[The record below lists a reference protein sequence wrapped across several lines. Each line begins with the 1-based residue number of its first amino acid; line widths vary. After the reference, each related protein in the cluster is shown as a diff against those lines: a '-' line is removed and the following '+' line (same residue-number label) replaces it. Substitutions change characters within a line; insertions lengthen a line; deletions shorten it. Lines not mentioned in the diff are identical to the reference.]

1 MIYLSPAERQAIA
14 RLHPDT
20 IAGVL
25 LNCGWQYHRPKQGY
39 CRYSWRKGVMVK
51 FPMNHGVFPPE
62 VEEHDIIK
70 LLLVFSMAHR
80 ISFFEAIGV
89 FNRGWHPWSNRHR
102 PVETALSA

>member
-25 LNCGWQYHRPKQGY
+25 LDYGWQYHRPKQGY
-39 CRYSWRKGVMVK
+39 CRYSWRKEVMVK
-51 FPMNHGVFPPE
+51 FPMARGTLPHGAE
-62 VEEHDIIK
+62 QHAITE

-89 FNRGWHPWSNRHR
+89 FNRGCHPWSNRHR